1 MHQTLDFN
9 ITHCQN
15 ISPAIYIELPFIF
28 PILQHEKDEILYSL
42 K

>member
-1 MHQTLDFN
+1 MHPTWDFN

-15 ISPAIYIELPFIF
+15 ISPAIYIELTFLF
-28 PILQHEKDEILYSL
+28 PILRHEKDEILYSL